1 MARYIAQSTHT
12 PEECLQALDTFLAH
26 GEGTLASWDFG
37 CATGD
42 HSNHT
47 AYAVLEASS
56 EASARG
62 QVPPSLQAATR
73 LAEVGKFT
81 PAQIRSFHAG

>member
-1 MARYIAQSTHT
+1 MPRYIAQSTHT
-12 PEECLQALDTFLAH
+12 PEECLQALDTFLAQ

-37 CATGD
+37 CAAGD

-47 AYAVLEASS
+47 AYAILDASS
-56 EASARG
+56 VASARG
-62 QVPPSLQAATR
+62 QVPSSLQAATS